1 MLVHI
6 LLLILWMVV
15 MMAVIRVFS
24 SNGVKTVVMM
34 GETVNELPYDVAD
47 LDEQINEAAEDTD
60 DGF

>member
-1 MLVHI
+1 
-6 LLLILWMVV
+6 
-15 MMAVIRVFS
+15 MAVIRVFS
-24 SNGVKTVVMM
+24 SKGVKTVVMM

>member
-1 MLVHI
+1 MLVRI
-6 LLLILWMVV
+6 LLPIPSTVV

-47 LDEQINEAAEDTD
+47 LDEQINEVAEETD